1 MSDGYVDKPRPLNE
15 AFSSRLLTAI
25 VAVMVAV
32 FVGDLLVPLG
42 IAGGVLYVVA
52 VLLALWF
59 LPHYVFGFA
68 AACTVL
74 TVVGYFAS
82 LEGGDIFVDFANR
95 VVAVLAIWVVAVLGL
110 HRRKLSETV
119 HRHGQIIDQ
128 VQDAVITV
136 DMSGVIDY
144 WNKGAESVFG
154 YSAHDIVGQSAR
166 KLYASGDAEV
176 IRQDVLDRL
185 IAEGSAELETEG
197 VRQNGEVIVI
207 RQWVLLRRDESY
219 EPAGV
224 IFQVSDVTRRR
235 EVEKAATR
243 METFYQNVLD
253 ELPLQVAI
261 FDTEGR
267 FLYLNPASLSI
278 PERRAWIIGRT
289 EREYFEHVGRNVEL
303 ADERDSYR
311 RQAMA
316 ERTKV
321 TYEELFETQ
330 SGERRSY
337 AHGFFPVVGVD
348 GEIDKVLGF
357 RYDITDHKRTAW
369 ALQESLARLKAIVD
383 TAADG
388 ILTIDGDGI
397 VESCNQAAQRLFGF
411 EPAEAIG
418 RHIETLIAGVNGEA
432 VGGLYEGH
440 LTRIVST
447 STPEM
452 AEFVALKKDGTTF
465 PVEVATSKLRL
476 DDQPLFT
483 AIVRDLTNRKRA
495 ERALLRYNE
504 RLEAFRQMDQAIL
517 TASSTKA
524 VAQVAVDHLA
534 RLIPAGMVCIALFDK
549 SEDIASVLTVQ
560 CEGLSSRESTA
571 SIREFLGASEESEV
585 QECISRAC
593 IQGHVTMVPDVSAD
607 GRDLASVV
615 AIPLAVQDSVIG
627 MLKLEARS
635 GAHFGSEDIDIA
647 KEVAGV
653 LAIAINDARLFE
665 EVVASRERLK
675 ALSHRLVEVQEQ
687 ERRLIARELHDEIGQ
702 ALTGLK
708 FSLENLEAH
717 SGPQNVEQ
725 IEESRRI
732 TLQLLAR
739 VRDLSLDLR
748 PAMLDDLGLLPAL
761 LWLADRYSSQT
772 GVEVSFR
779 HSGLDERL
787 DPEIETAAYRIV
799 QETLTNVARHAG
811 RAQVEILLIVSAET
825 LVVRVK
831 DDGAGFDLKKALD
844 LKNSTGLSG
853 MYERASLLGGTLTV
867 DTEPGKGTTVSAE
880 FPLVSDESMEL
891 TS

>member
-15 AFSSRLLTAI
+15 AVSSRLLI
-25 VAVMVAV
+25 VIIAVMVAV

-82 LEGGDIFVDFANR
+82 WEGGDIFVDFANR
-95 VVAVLAIWVVAVLGL
+95 AVAVLAIWVVAVLGL

-197 VRQNGEVIVI
+197 LRQNGEVIVI

-243 METFYQNVLD
+243 MEAFYQNVLD

-289 EREYFEHVGRNVEL
+289 EREYFEYVGRNVEL

-311 RQAMA
+311 RKAMA

-337 AHGFFPVVGVD
+337 AHGFFPVVDAD

-418 RHIETLIAGVNGEA
+418 RHIDTLIAGMNGEA
-432 VGGLYEGH
+432 AGGLYEG
-440 LTRIVST
+440 LPTRIVST
-447 STPEM
+447 STSEM

-534 RLIPAGMVCIALFDK
+534 RLIPAGMVCIALFDS

-593 IQGHVTMVPDVSAD
+593 VQGHVTMVPDVSAD

-615 AIPLAVQDSVIG
+615 AIPLTVQDSVIG

-635 GAHFGSEDIDIA
+635 GARFGSEDIDIA

-653 LAIAINDARLFE
+653 
-665 EVVASRERLK
+665 
-675 ALSHRLVEVQEQ
+675 
-687 ERRLIARELHDEIGQ
+687 
-702 ALTGLK
+702 
-708 FSLENLEAH
+708 
-717 SGPQNVEQ
+717 
-725 IEESRRI
+725 
-732 TLQLLAR
+732 
-739 VRDLSLDLR
+739 
-748 PAMLDDLGLLPAL
+748 
-761 LWLADRYSSQT
+761 
-772 GVEVSFR
+772 
-779 HSGLDERL
+779 
-787 DPEIETAAYRIV
+787 
-799 QETLTNVARHAG
+799 
-811 RAQVEILLIVSAET
+811 
-825 LVVRVK
+825 
-831 DDGAGFDLKKALD
+831 
-844 LKNSTGLSG
+844 
-853 MYERASLLGGTLTV
+853 
-867 DTEPGKGTTVSAE
+867 
-880 FPLVSDESMEL
+880 
-891 TS
+891 